1 MVIVKSFSNKSIPKS
16 IGDMDF
22 NKIEMEVT
30 EEAGANS
37 NTVMDLPSIIEDV
50 SNSFEEFTKLLTMI
64 QTNLDEDELK
74 KFGTKSS
81 SLTTI

>member
-1 MVIVKSFSNKSIPKS
+1 
-16 IGDMDF
+16 MDF

-30 EEAGANS
+30 EEAGADS

-81 SLTTI
+81 TLTTI